1 MPKSCYEKKYNL
13 CFITTYYF
21 FAGSFTL
28 NALSGKIMFHD
39 IVYINYDYTL
49 RIQDGY
55 LIFRWWRS
63 YVPKDVAEG
72 NYCLTIDSYSQ

>member
-1 MPKSCYEKKYNL
+1 
-13 CFITTYYF
+13 
-21 FAGSFTL
+21 
-28 NALSGKIMFHD
+28 MFRD

-63 YVPKDVAEG
+63 YVPKDVSEG
-72 NYCLTIDSYSQ
+72 NNAFVCKMYELINILPAFYIFKCESN

>member
-1 MPKSCYEKKYNL
+1 
-13 CFITTYYF
+13 
-21 FAGSFTL
+21 
-28 NALSGKIMFHD
+28 MFRD

-63 YVPKDVAEG
+63 YVPKDVSEG
-72 NYCLTIDSYSQ
+72 NIFNCPFVCFVMDMSCFIIDSYHLLYYS

>member
-1 MPKSCYEKKYNL
+1 
-13 CFITTYYF
+13 
-21 FAGSFTL
+21 
-28 NALSGKIMFHD
+28 MFRD

-63 YVPKDVAEG
+63 YVPKDVSEG
-72 NYCLTIDSYSQ
+72 MLYICMQSVLYYIHNFLFAKLIL